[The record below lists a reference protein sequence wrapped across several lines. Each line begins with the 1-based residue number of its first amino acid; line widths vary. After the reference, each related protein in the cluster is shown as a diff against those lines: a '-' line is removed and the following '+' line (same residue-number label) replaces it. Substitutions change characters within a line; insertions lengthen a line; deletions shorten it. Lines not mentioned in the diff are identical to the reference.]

1 MYKVYSVKKHVKRA
15 LSALMAVSLIL
26 SPISGEAKTNKKKTV
41 TKIQLTSPYSSK
53 DKKVTT
59 TLTLKKGSTFKI
71 KASVSPKSASKKLTF
86 KSSKKKIAT
95 VSKSGKIKAKKVG
108 KAKITIRPKKNKK
121 VKATITVTVVKKLK
135 KVKKISLNQSKLSLS
150 TNGNNRTAQLKA
162 TITSPKKPTVK
173 KFNWFTS
180 NKTVATVN
188 KKGIVTAKKAGSATI
203 TVTSADG
210 RGAKAVCKVT
220 VTNGS
225 ENTSQPSGRPSGA
238 PSAKPTDKATNK
250 PTDTPTGKP
259 TDTPANDLAITV
271 PGTRTGI
278 MQNETIQLTATGLGA
293 DKVTWSVT
301 NAAGVTISAAGLLSV
316 ASTATAN
323 ETITVTAT
331 TSANVKVKTATASFK
346 IIENA
351 TKEVPSNLL
360 LLNPET
366 PETPLG
372 LTYRSKQAYSKV
384 QDPERGEVIRFDSSK
399 GYAANSYDVLA
410 WVEFDPALAGKTVTL
425 SAYMKYEDDEKL
437 GKKLNL
443 LIQEN
448 SVNHPKIGA
457 KYDAEPDTWYHITG
471 TYTFGNKIYTNE
483 GQNKLYIARDVSL
496 PSGVNAVYYIDDLQF
511 TLEKADVKG
520 VNLTAADDAT
530 TIYQNHELQLTS
542 EVVGTDENNKP
553 IQKVNYSIT
562 PEVKGVSIDDKG
574 LLKVGNVAKD
584 TKITVKATS
593 YEDPE
598 KFATKEITVLAQT
611 IDKIT
616 VTANG
621 SPENIFQGG
630 SLQFKAT
637 VEASGEPSKDVKW
650 SVSPE
655 TTGVTISNAGLLT
668 VADTAEAG
676 KTITVTATS
685 VFDSK
690 QSGTYQITIQAP
702 STGPK
707 FKVEYYD
714 NFDEYAGVSLANT
727 WAEVEKRGVMSYS
740 SPCGSKNPAEDGT
753 KILAAAG
760 SYGILKDD
768 GTTTASRAFL
778 GIFDS
783 AENYVG
789 FKLENTDT
797 VEKDFTLSFLFAFYD
812 IDKDASVIN
821 AMDANDRTYQL
832 PLKLVNA
839 DTGADVKTDINIPLR
854 CGSTKNN
861 NKEFHEISYTVS
873 IPAGSTVNICLML
886 NGALPTCLNTS
897 TPHEVDHHACTYLI
911 DNVLITSGPT
921 ETITLSKD
929 ATKQLEL
936 SKKLAEGDSISYYTN
951 SQKIYQTHT
960 ATETTCDRIQTIA
973 DVDDTGLITAK
984 NTGETILVAKIT
996 YADGTIERKVYNI
1009 KVK

>member
-1 MYKVYSVKKHVKRA
+1 
-15 LSALMAVSLIL
+15 
-26 SPISGEAKTNKKKTV
+26 
-41 TKIQLTSPYSSK
+41 
-53 DKKVTT
+53 
-59 TLTLKKGSTFKI
+59 
-71 KASVSPKSASKKLTF
+71 
-86 KSSKKKIAT
+86 
-95 VSKSGKIKAKKVG
+95 
-108 KAKITIRPKKNKK
+108 
-121 VKATITVTVVKKLK
+121 
-135 KVKKISLNQSKLSLS
+135 
-150 TNGNNRTAQLKA
+150 
-162 TITSPKKPTVK
+162 
-173 KFNWFTS
+173 
-180 NKTVATVN
+180 
-188 KKGIVTAKKAGSATI
+188 
-203 TVTSADG
+203 
-210 RGAKAVCKVT
+210 
-220 VTNGS
+220 
-225 ENTSQPSGRPSGA
+225 
-238 PSAKPTDKATNK
+238 
-250 PTDTPTGKP
+250 
-259 TDTPANDLAITV
+259 
-271 PGTRTGI
+271 

-399 GYAANSYDVLA
+399 GYTVNSYDVLA
-410 WVEFDPALAGKTVTL
+410 WVEFDPALAGKTLTL

-443 LIQEN
+443 LIQERGDYT
-448 SVNHPKIGA
+448 KIGA
-457 KYDAEPDTWYHITG
+457 KYDAEQDTWYHLTG
-471 TYTFGNKIYTNE
+471 TYTFPDRIYTNE
-483 GQNKLYIARDVSL
+483 GQNKLYITRDTLL
-496 PSGVNAVYYIDDLQF
+496 PNGVNAVYYIDDLQF
-511 TLEKADVKG
+511 TVEKGNVEG
-520 VNLTAADDAT
+520 VNLTAAGDAT
-530 TIYQNHELQLTS
+530 TIYQNHELQFTS
-542 EVVGTDENNKP
+542 EVTGTNKP
-553 IQKVNYSIT
+553 IQKVTYSIT
-562 PEVKGVSIDDKG
+562 PAVQGASIDDKR
-574 LLKVGNVAKD
+574 LLKVGNVPKD
-584 TKITVKATS
+584 TKITVKAAS
-593 YEDPE
+593 IEDPD

-621 SPENIFQGG
+621 SPEKILQGG

-637 VEASGEPSKDVKW
+637 VEATGEPSTDVKW
-650 SVSPE
+650 SISSE

-702 STGPK
+702 STGPE
-707 FKVEYYD
+707 FKIEYFD
-714 NFDEYAGVSLANT
+714 NFDEYAGVSPANT

-740 SPCGSKNPAEDGT
+740 SPCGTKNPAADGT
-753 KILAAAG
+753 KIVAAAG
-760 SYGILKDD
+760 NYGILKDD

>member
-1 MYKVYSVKKHVKRA
+1 
-15 LSALMAVSLIL
+15 
-26 SPISGEAKTNKKKTV
+26 
-41 TKIQLTSPYSSK
+41 
-53 DKKVTT
+53 
-59 TLTLKKGSTFKI
+59 
-71 KASVSPKSASKKLTF
+71 
-86 KSSKKKIAT
+86 
-95 VSKSGKIKAKKVG
+95 
-108 KAKITIRPKKNKK
+108 
-121 VKATITVTVVKKLK
+121 
-135 KVKKISLNQSKLSLS
+135 
-150 TNGNNRTAQLKA
+150 
-162 TITSPKKPTVK
+162 
-173 KFNWFTS
+173 
-180 NKTVATVN
+180 
-188 KKGIVTAKKAGSATI
+188 
-203 TVTSADG
+203 
-210 RGAKAVCKVT
+210 
-220 VTNGS
+220 
-225 ENTSQPSGRPSGA
+225 
-238 PSAKPTDKATNK
+238 
-250 PTDTPTGKP
+250 
-259 TDTPANDLAITV
+259 
-271 PGTRTGI
+271 

-293 DKVTWSVT
+293 DKATWSVT

-399 GYAANSYDVLA
+399 GYTVNSYDVLA
-410 WVEFDPALAGKTVTL
+410 WVEFDPALAGKTLTL

-443 LIQEN
+443 LIQERGDYT
-448 SVNHPKIGA
+448 KIGA
-457 KYDAEPDTWYHITG
+457 KYDAEPDTWYHLTG
-471 TYTFGNKIYTNE
+471 TYTFPDRIYTNE
-483 GQNKLYIARDVSL
+483 GQNKLYITRDTLL
-496 PSGVNAVYYIDDLQF
+496 PNGVNAVYYIDDLQF
-511 TLEKADVKG
+511 TVEKGNVEG
-520 VNLTAADDAT
+520 VNLTAAGDAT
-530 TIYQNHELQLTS
+530 TIYQNHELQFTS
-542 EVVGTDENNKP
+542 EVTGTNKP
-553 IQKVNYSIT
+553 IQKVTYSIT
-562 PEVKGVSIDDKG
+562 PAVQGASIDDKR
-574 LLKVGNVAKD
+574 LLKVGNVPKD
-584 TKITVKATS
+584 TKITVKAAS
-593 YEDPE
+593 IEDPD

-621 SPENIFQGG
+621 SPEKILQGG

-637 VEASGEPSKDVKW
+637 VEATGEPSTDVKW
-650 SVSPE
+650 SISPE

-702 STGPK
+702 STGPE
-707 FKVEYYD
+707 FKVEYFD
-714 NFDEYAGVSLANT
+714 NFDEYAGVSPANT

-740 SPCGSKNPAEDGT
+740 SPCGTKNPAADGT
-753 KILAAAG
+753 KIVAAAG
-760 SYGILKDD
+760 NYGILKDD

-812 IDKDASVIN
+812 IDKDTSVIN
-821 AMDANDRTYQL
+821 AMGANDRTYQL

-854 CGSTKNN
+854 CGSAKNN

-873 IPAGSTVNICLML
+873 IPAGSAVNIRLML
-886 NGALPTCLNTS
+886 NAPCVTSLIFNSGSLACVLNTKF
-897 TPHEVDHHACTYLI
+897 HVQ
-911 DNVLITSGPT
+911 VFG
-921 ETITLSKD
+921 
-929 ATKQLEL
+929 
-936 SKKLAEGDSISYYTN
+936 
-951 SQKIYQTHT
+951 
-960 ATETTCDRIQTIA
+960 
-973 DVDDTGLITAK
+973 
-984 NTGETILVAKIT
+984 
-996 YADGTIERKVYNI
+996 
-1009 KVK
+1009 

>member
-71 KASVSPKSASKKLTF
+71 KSGVSPKSASKKLTY

-108 KAKITIRPKKNKK
+108 KTKITIRPKKNKK

-220 VTNGS
+220 VTNGP
-225 ENTSQPSGRPSGA
+225 ENTSHPSGKPSGA

-250 PTDTPTGKP
+250 PTDTPTSKP

-278 MQNETIQLTATGLGA
+278 MQNETVQLTATGLGA

-301 NAAGVTISAAGLLSV
+301 NATGVTISAAGLLSV

-399 GYAANSYDVLA
+399 GYTANSYDVLA
-410 WVEFDPALAGKTVTL
+410 WVEFDPALAGKTLTL
-425 SAYMKYEDDEKL
+425 SAYMKYEDDPKL

-443 LIQEN
+443 LIQERGDYT
-448 SVNHPKIGA
+448 KIGA
-457 KYDAEPDTWYHITG
+457 KYDAEPDTWYHLTG
-471 TYTFGNKIYTNE
+471 TYTFPDRIYTNE
-483 GQNKLYIARDVSL
+483 GQNKLYITRDTLL
-496 PSGVNAVYYIDDLQF
+496 PNGVNAVYYIDDLQF
-511 TLEKADVKG
+511 TVEKGNVEG
-520 VNLTAADDAT
+520 VNLTAAGDAT
-530 TIYQNHELQLTS
+530 TIYQNHELQFTS
-542 EVVGTDENNKP
+542 EVTGTNKP
-553 IQKVNYSIT
+553 IQKVTYSIT
-562 PEVKGVSIDDKG
+562 PAVQGASIDDKG
-574 LLKVGNVAKD
+574 LLKVGNVPKD
-584 TKITVKATS
+584 TKITVKAAS
-593 YEDPE
+593 IEDPD

-621 SPENIFQGG
+621 SPENILQGG

-637 VEASGEPSKDVKW
+637 VEATGEPSTDVKW

-690 QSGTYQITIQAP
+690 QTGTYQITIQAP
-702 STGPK
+702 STEPE
-707 FKVEYYD
+707 FKVEYYE
-714 NFDEYAGVSLANT
+714 NFDEHLNSSGSVDSPANQIKQALAAGILSYSFPTTATDGLRLSQTVGASAGV
-727 WAEVEKRGVMSYS
+727 
-740 SPCGSKNPAEDGT
+740 
-753 KILAAAG
+753 
-760 SYGILKDD
+760 LKDD
-768 GTTTASRAFL
+768 GKGSTSFK
-778 GIFDS
+778 GMFDS
-783 AENYVG
+783 DEDYVN
-789 FKLENTDT
+789 FALENKDDT
-797 VEKDFTLSFLFAFYD
+797 EKNFTLSFLLAFND
-812 IDKDASVIN
+812 IDKDTATIKTLP
-821 AMDANDRTYQL
+821 ADQRTYQL
-832 PLKLVNA
+832 PLKLIDA
-839 DTGADVKTDINIPLR
+839 ATSKEIKTDINLPLR
-854 CGSTKNN
+854 CGTGTATNN
-861 NKEFHEISYTVS
+861 REYHEISCTVS
-873 IPAGSTVNICLML
+873 IPANATTNIRLVL
-886 NGALPTCLNTS
+886 NGALPTCISS
-897 TPHEVDHHACTYLI
+897 TAHNFDHHACTYLI
-911 DNVLITSGPT
+911 DNILITSGPT

-929 ATKQLEL
+929 GTKQLEL
-936 SKKLAEGDSISYYTN
+936 SKNLNTGDTISYYTN
-951 SQKIYQTHT
+951 SQKAYQAHT
-960 ATETTCDRIQTIA
+960 AAETTCTRIQTIA
-973 DVDDTGLITAK
+973 DVDNTGLITAK

-996 YADGTIERKVYNI
+996 YADGAVERKVYNI

>member
-1 MYKVYSVKKHVKRA
+1 M
-15 LSALMAVSLIL
+15 
-26 SPISGEAKTNKKKTV
+26 

-71 KASVSPKSASKKLTF
+71 KASVSPKSASKKLTY

-108 KAKITIRPKKNKK
+108 KTKITIRPKKNKK

-188 KKGIVTAKKAGSATI
+188 KKGIVTAKKVGSATI

-238 PSAKPTDKATNK
+238 PSAKPTDKA
-250 PTDTPTGKP
+250 
-259 TDTPANDLAITV
+259 
-271 PGTRTGI
+271 
-278 MQNETIQLTATGLGA
+278 
-293 DKVTWSVT
+293 TWSVT

-399 GYAANSYDVLA
+399 GYTVNSYDVLA
-410 WVEFDPALAGKTVTL
+410 WVEFDPALAGKTLTL

-443 LIQEN
+443 LIQERGDYT
-448 SVNHPKIGA
+448 KIGA
-457 KYDAEPDTWYHITG
+457 KYDAEPDTWYHLTG
-471 TYTFGNKIYTNE
+471 TYTFPDRIYTNE
-483 GQNKLYIARDVSL
+483 GQNKLYITRDTLL
-496 PSGVNAVYYIDDLQF
+496 PNGVNAVYYIDDLQF
-511 TLEKADVKG
+511 TVEKGNVEG
-520 VNLTAADDAT
+520 VNLTAAGDAT
-530 TIYQNHELQLTS
+530 TIYQNHELQFTS
-542 EVVGTDENNKP
+542 EVTGTNKP
-553 IQKVNYSIT
+553 IQKVTYSIT
-562 PEVKGVSIDDKG
+562 PAVQGASIDDKR
-574 LLKVGNVAKD
+574 LLKVGNVPKD
-584 TKITVKATS
+584 TKITVKAAS
-593 YEDPE
+593 IEDPD

-621 SPENIFQGG
+621 SPEKILQGG

-637 VEASGEPSKDVKW
+637 VEATGEPSTDVKW
-650 SVSPE
+650 SISPE

-702 STGPK
+702 STGPE
-707 FKVEYYD
+707 FKVEYFD
-714 NFDEYAGVSLANT
+714 NFDEYAGVSPANT

-854 CGSTKNN
+854 CGSAKNN

-873 IPAGSTVNICLML
+873 IPAGSAVNIRLML
-886 NGALPTCLNTS
+886 NAPCVTSLIFNSGSLACVLNTKF
-897 TPHEVDHHACTYLI
+897 HVQ
-911 DNVLITSGPT
+911 VFG
-921 ETITLSKD
+921 
-929 ATKQLEL
+929 
-936 SKKLAEGDSISYYTN
+936 
-951 SQKIYQTHT
+951 
-960 ATETTCDRIQTIA
+960 
-973 DVDDTGLITAK
+973 
-984 NTGETILVAKIT
+984 
-996 YADGTIERKVYNI
+996 
-1009 KVK
+1009 

>member
-1 MYKVYSVKKHVKRA
+1 M
-15 LSALMAVSLIL
+15 
-26 SPISGEAKTNKKKTV
+26 

-71 KASVSPKSASKKLTF
+71 KASVSPKSASKKLTY

-108 KAKITIRPKKNKK
+108 KTKITIRPKKNKK

-188 KKGIVTAKKAGSATI
+188 KKGIVTAKKVGSATI

-238 PSAKPTDKATNK
+238 PSAKPTDKA
-250 PTDTPTGKP
+250 
-259 TDTPANDLAITV
+259 
-271 PGTRTGI
+271 
-278 MQNETIQLTATGLGA
+278 
-293 DKVTWSVT
+293 TWSVT

-399 GYAANSYDVLA
+399 GYTVNSYDVLA
-410 WVEFDPALAGKTVTL
+410 WVEFDPALAGKTLTL

-443 LIQEN
+443 LIQERGDYT
-448 SVNHPKIGA
+448 KIGA
-457 KYDAEPDTWYHITG
+457 KYDAEPDTWYHLTG
-471 TYTFGNKIYTNE
+471 TYTFPDRIYTNE
-483 GQNKLYIARDVSL
+483 GQNKLYITRDTLL
-496 PSGVNAVYYIDDLQF
+496 PNGVNAVYYIDDLQF
-511 TLEKADVKG
+511 TVEKGNVEG
-520 VNLTAADDAT
+520 VNLTAAGDAT
-530 TIYQNHELQLTS
+530 TIYQNHELQFTS
-542 EVVGTDENNKP
+542 EVTGTNKP
-553 IQKVNYSIT
+553 IQKVTYSIT
-562 PEVKGVSIDDKG
+562 PAVQGASIDDKR
-574 LLKVGNVAKD
+574 LLKVGNVPKD
-584 TKITVKATS
+584 TKITVKAAS
-593 YEDPE
+593 IEDPD

-621 SPENIFQGG
+621 SPEKILQGG

-637 VEASGEPSKDVKW
+637 VEATGEPSTDVKW
-650 SVSPE
+650 SISPE

-702 STGPK
+702 STGPE
-707 FKVEYYD
+707 FKVEYFD
-714 NFDEYAGVSLANT
+714 NFDEYAGVSPANT

-854 CGSTKNN
+854 CGSAKNN

-873 IPAGSTVNICLML
+873 IPAAVLRAALWISLLQTL
-886 NGALPTCLNTS
+886 NS
-897 TPHEVDHHACTYLI
+897 
-911 DNVLITSGPT
+911 
-921 ETITLSKD
+921 
-929 ATKQLEL
+929 
-936 SKKLAEGDSISYYTN
+936 
-951 SQKIYQTHT
+951 
-960 ATETTCDRIQTIA
+960 
-973 DVDDTGLITAK
+973 
-984 NTGETILVAKIT
+984 
-996 YADGTIERKVYNI
+996 VYESDI
-1009 KVK
+1009 FCRS